1 MTTASRP
8 SRMYPPRYVSRR
20 TGTRKRGGVLRR
32 ALGVAAAAVGL
43 LLAGG
48 LASCSQVQGWV
59 QDKKDEDTGIQL
71 DRLVVPP
78 GYRVS
83 VLATGLPKARHMAVS
98 PNGTLFVGSMAG
110 NVYALTLRD
119 GAVIMNRVLLT
130 GLRDPSGVAFG
141 NGALYVADRTRIL
154 RYDNIERQLD
164 NPPRPVETITGLPEE
179 KRHDAHAM
187 AFGPDGKL
195 YVSVGSPCD
204 VCESVN
210 DQYGTIIRVNADG
223 SAKEVV
229 ARGIRN
235 TVGFDWHP
243 QTRDLWFTEN
253 GQDSLGPDRPNDE
266 LNKVLRTGE
275 HFGFPYCHD
284 RDIPDPKFTSRS
296 CSEFSP
302 PAFQLGAHVA
312 ALGMRFDA
320 PATKG
325 GETSMLVARHGS
337 HPPIRVGYDV
347 VRVVVQ
353 DSKAVRM
360 EPFMTGFLQGQKFW
374 GRPMDVLVMRDGS
387 ILVSDDLNGAI
398 YRVTRP
404 ATALA
409 QAAAKPARTALA
421 QAVTKPARTALLK

>member
-1 MTTASRP
+1 MH
-8 SRMYPPRYVSRR
+8 
-20 TGTRKRGGVLRR
+20 R
-32 ALGVAAAAVGL
+32 ALGAAGVALCLV
-43 LLAGG
+43 LAGG
-48 LASCSQVQGWV
+48 LASCSQVKGWV
-59 QDKKDEDTGIQL
+59 QDRNDEERGVQL
-71 DRLVVPP
+71 NKLTVPA

-83 VLATGLPKARHMAVS
+83 LLASDLPKARHMVMS
-98 PNGTLFVGSMAG
+98 PSGTLFVGSMAG
-110 NVYALTLRD
+110 NVYALTLKD
-119 GAVIMNRVLLT
+119 GVVVMNRVLLT

-154 RYDNIERQLD
+154 RYDDIERRLD
-164 NPPRPVETITGLPEE
+164 NPPLPVETVVGLPDQ

-210 DQYGTIIRVNADG
+210 DEYGTIIRANPDG
-223 SAKEVV
+223 SGREIV

-266 LNKVLRTGE
+266 LNKVMRTGD

-284 RDIPDPKFTSRS
+284 RDIQDTKFTSRA
-296 CSEFSP
+296 CSEFTP

-312 ALGMRFDA
+312 ALGMRFDV
-320 PATKG
+320 PSTKG
-325 GETSMLVARHGS
+325 GETSILVARHGS
-337 HPPIRVGYDV
+337 HPPLRVAYDV

-360 EPFMTGFLQGQKFW
+360 EPFLTGFLDGQKFW
-374 GRPMDVLVMRDGS
+374 GRPMDVLVLRDGS
-387 ILVSDDLNGAI
+387 VLVSDDLNGAI
-398 YRVTRP
+398 YRITRP
-404 ATALA
+404 APPLTVSRNAAGPGRVAAL
-409 QAAAKPARTALA
+409 R
-421 QAVTKPARTALLK
+421 